1 MIRECYMIYDC
12 VNDKQIGNAHGCPYI
27 EKEAALIKMEK
38 LTNANPKSIYVLQKF
53 SINHIGIE
61 PMSMREIETMPISI
75 GKEQINE
82 WLDLI
87 RTAIKYSLFNKEN

>member
-27 EKEAALIKMEK
+27 EKDAALRKMEK
-38 LTNANPKSIYVLQKF
+38 LTNTNPKSIYVLQKF

-61 PMSMREIETMPISI
+61 TMSVREIVSIPVSIS
-75 GKEQINE
+75 KEQLNE
-82 WLDLI
+82 WLDL
-87 RTAIKYSLFNKEN
+87 FNKEN